1 MIKIDGSTFEVAR
14 RDGSNSSSEMN
25 SVTNNKGTESS
36 ESGQS
41 PSVTSLSDR
50 GVRLSNIDKEL
61 EAYLRDNPLPRYFSN
76 QTHNDRVASK
86 AQSLSDELGI
96 QLDDSDIE
104 YLVESNAKRSS
115 RPSIDSGNVFD
126 FLTESDRRE
135 LEEAHKFALEN
146 GTSLDDVEHTAFEL
160 GVKRRREAMEA
171 QGTRFAEL
179 DKDADFGA
187 FLLNIERGGNTRGI
201 SEIEVGSQEYKELIE
216 RFSDNPILMEIFSRI
231 SSNEGGSSDPK

>member
-1 MIKIDGSTFEVAR
+1 MIKIDGSNFEVAR
-14 RDGSNSSSEMN
+14 RDGANSSSEMS
-25 SVTNNKGTESS
+25 SVTNNKGPESS
-36 ESGQS
+36 ESGRS

-50 GVRLSNIDKEL
+50 GVRLSHIDKEL
-61 EAYLRDNPLPRYFSN
+61 GAYLRENPLPRYFSN

-104 YLVESNAKRSS
+104 YLVESNAKQSS
-115 RPSIDSGNVFD
+115 RPSIDNGNVFD

-146 GTSLDDVEHTAFEL
+146 GTSLDDVEHTAFEV

-187 FLLNIERGGNTRGI
+187 FLLNIERGGKL
-201 SEIEVGSQEYKELIE
+201 GSPSKLEAGSKEYQQLIE
-216 RFSDNPILMEIFSRI
+216 RFSDNPIIMEIFSRI
-231 SSNEGGSSDPK
+231 TLIKGR